1 MCLEYKV
8 TEIDKEQDYRKIP
21 FIISINMGNLN
32 KLKLKSKQLRKQ
44 TAMVSESNTWV
55 LVMLSSP
62 SKHRERTVCCT
73 RGRHIKLVE
82 LL

>member
-32 KLKLKSKQLRKQ
+32 KLKLKSKQ
-44 TAMVSESNTWV
+44 
-55 LVMLSSP
+55 
-62 SKHRERTVCCT
+62 
-73 RGRHIKLVE
+73 
-82 LL
+82 